1 MLPRGPGE
9 ENMGQRVDLSPGDI
23 AWVDRMYG
31 CSCHYLGDDLP
42 GATPYESWLSATT
55 ITSNHLAPVDAS
67 KCYYLPFKS
76 TTVITVAFEYT
87 LWDLPLKLPTIK
99 DILTGNTRAGT
110 TQHKLT
116 PNGIQYLYCI
126 NPEQRQITVQV
137 VYFAFFESRYFL
149 RVTDGQALSPIVI
162 MEKSVYGSDFGLG
175 DVIMIKQ
182 RAWHSDDKPDWQ
194 KGLED
199 NDFWHIYI
207 TDYTV
212 SAHFASVGQVIGTYD
227 EKAASYREAVG
238 NIRHF
243 LEDKSNDMNVS
254 SLISLNPLKVEA
266 INKSSTIVRD
276 CGTFSHKLKDYRS
289 AVDDFSKAV
298 RRDLYNSTTWS
309 NCSQTFLRTRDYVEA
324 EQFAIIALK
333 FNPFHEKSYIRLV
346 QSALARGNT
355 SLAQQY
361 ARAAK
366 FMCRTHQS
374 AKAFLKAFARF
385 EDPASESTTFIQ
397 PFPVR
402 TPGQI
407 YAFRYSTKIKL
418 TFPGKKMEF
427 DENTKYTEVANQEW
441 ELEIMP
447 MDPED
452 APSLLRKELAR
463 IASNECRNNI
473 MKWVRKSDKYEE
485 EKETQNLV
493 RQLLH
498 IYKMKRDRKRREENI
513 RRKNQQLKMKK
524 NVKIRI
530 QKELEIQRE
539 LKEKM
544 HQRELSMMRK
554 MNVDVKPQRKTKPLN
569 HHDTF
574 QETLENGK
582 RFFEEHHYRQAVQA
596 FEKIMEVHLKKHKG
610 DLKEIQFATA
620 LCEIHSG
627 RGYIT
632 DGMDILRILVDDVDF
647 ALAARYWLAVSYEK
661 ICMFKAAGTYAK
673 SCIEEQKENRNYR
686 GNMWPGTAEIIPE
699 TTPAYLA
706 KGSKELLERL
716 TSSVPAP
723 KAKCHLS
730 NCCSVQGHAFA
741 KQEIY
746 LQDLE
751 FKGYINV
758 TCEEDCVISFHHVC
772 WKSVKEQDKDA
783 KKTEKDFLGTECIT
797 PDCSGL
803 IYSITIYDNNN
814 EIKLELVKDKK
825 RNDSTVKEKKKKDK
839 KREKPPGTKPE
850 TREKKKEKQGGASM
864 EAAGLEQKV
873 HFNDTVKDPDVRDT
887 TQEMESTVSKA
898 PALPIDPESLE
909 WTNVTVLKPFAEEEQ
924 TDEAKSIKKKKKKKK
939 KKATPQADLLGDP
952 LDASENVENEY
963 VARLKLL
970 KQEKE
975 EKMMSNAQLRKL
987 KRARALEK
995 KKTLN
1000 NEASDDVGELP
1011 SECQHVPPI
1020 DPNNPFFIPEE
1031 LREDN
1036 VKFEQYL
1043 KGEKFGGKTLD
1054 DPPPRTVVPCY
1065 DGDISINIPSRLQET
1080 DKKNKTESTSSP
1092 DSNEDLVTGAESAA
1106 CADLR
1111 AEILNI
1117 TCSDVD
1123 VDVTCSICLEPYDDF
1138 VSETLDCEHR
1148 FHRKCIRYWLKQQS
1162 NCPNCRKFALTE
1174 EDYPSLLDARK
1185 WLLE

>member
-1 MLPRGPGE
+1 MSGMETKAR
-9 ENMGQRVDLSPGDI
+9 
-23 AWVDRMYG
+23 
-31 CSCHYLGDDLP
+31 
-42 GATPYESWLSATT
+42 
-55 ITSNHLAPVDAS
+55 
-67 KCYYLPFKS
+67 
-76 TTVITVAFEYT
+76 
-87 LWDLPLKLPTIK
+87 
-99 DILTGNTRAGT
+99 T
-110 TQHKLT
+110 TQCKLT
-116 PNGIQYLYCI
+116 QHGIQYLYCV

-137 VYFAFFESRYFL
+137 VYLAFLEARYYL

-162 MEKSVYGSDFGLG
+162 MEKNVYGSDFGLG
-175 DVIMIKQ
+175 DVIVINQ
-182 RAWHSDDKPDWQ
+182 RAWHPDDKPEWQ

-199 NDFWHIYI
+199 NDFCHIYI

-227 EKAASYREAVG
+227 EKATCYRESVG
-238 NIRHF
+238 SIRHF
-243 LEDKSNDMNVS
+243 LEDKSRDMLVH
-254 SLISLNPLKVEA
+254 SLISLSPLKVEF
-266 INKSSTIVRD
+266 INKTTTLVRD
-276 CGTFSHKLKDYRS
+276 IGALSHKLMDYRG
-289 AVDDFSKAV
+289 AITDFSKALRGDV
-298 RRDLYNSTTWS
+298 YNCTTWS
-309 NCSQTFLRTRDYVEA
+309 NCSQTFLRTRDYADA

-366 FMCRTHQS
+366 FMCRTHKS

-385 EDPASESTTFIQ
+385 DDPAPESTTFIE
-397 PFPVR
+397 PFPLR

-407 YAFRYSTKIKL
+407 YAFLYSEKIKL
-418 TFPGKKMEF
+418 TNPGKKMEI
-427 DENTKYTEVANQEW
+427 DENTKDIEVANKEW

-452 APSLLRKELAR
+452 ALPLLQKELTR
-463 IASNECRNNI
+463 LMSKECKINL
-473 MKWVRKSDKYEE
+473 MKWVNKSDKYEE
-485 EKETQNLV
+485 EKEKQTLV

-498 IYKMKRDRKRREENI
+498 IHKMKRDRKRKEENI
-513 RRKNQQLKMKK
+513 RRRNQQLKMKE
-524 NVKIRI
+524 NVKIKIKKEQEMQRE
-530 QKELEIQRE
+530 QKERML
-539 LKEKM
+539 
-544 HQRELSMMRK
+544 QRELSMMRK
-554 MNVDVKPQRKTKPLN
+554 MNVDVKLQRKTKAMN
-569 HHDTF
+569 HDTF

-582 RFFEEHHYRQAVQA
+582 RLFEEHHYRQAVMA
-596 FEKIMEVHLKKHKG
+596 LEKIMEEYLKKHKG

-620 LCEIHSG
+620 LCEIHCG

-632 DGMDILRILVDDVDF
+632 DGMDVLKVLVGDADF
-647 ALAARYWLAVSYEK
+647 VLAARYWLAVSYEK
-661 ICMFKAAGTYAK
+661 ICMFKAAGSYAK
-673 SCIEEQKENRNYR
+673 SCIEELKENRNYK
-686 GNMWPGTAEIIPE
+686 GNVWPGTSEIIPE

-706 KGSKELLERL
+706 KGSKELLERM

-758 TCEEDCVISFHHVC
+758 TCEEDCTISFHHVC
-772 WKSVKEQDKDA
+772 WKSLKDQKKDA

-803 IYSITIYDNNN
+803 IYSITIYDKNN

-839 KREKPPGTKPE
+839 KKEKPPVTKPE
-850 TREKKKEKQGGASM
+850 TREKRKEKQGGASM
-864 EAAGLEQKV
+864 EAAGLEQEQ
-873 HFNDTVKDPDVRDT
+873 HINDTVKDPDVRDT

-909 WTNVTVLKPFAEEEQ
+909 WTNVTVLKPSAEEEQ
-924 TDEAKSIKKKKKKKK
+924 TDKAKSIKKKKKKKK

-995 KKTLN
+995 KKTLK
-1000 NEASDDVGELP
+1000 NEASNDVGELP

-1036 VKFEQYL
+1036 VKFEQFL
-1043 KGEKFGGKTLD
+1043 KEEKLCGKTLD
-1054 DPPPRTVVPCY
+1054 DPPLRTVVPCY
-1065 DGDISINIPSRLQET
+1065 DGDISINILSSLQEV
-1080 DKKNKTESTSSP
+1080 DKKTKTESTSSP
-1092 DSNEDLVTGAESAA
+1092 DSSEDMVTGAESAA
-1106 CADLR
+1106 HADLR
-1111 AEILNI
+1111 AEILDI
-1117 TCSDVD
+1117 PYSDVD